1 LASRSRSLCR
11 TSETGGLAGSG
22 ALGGAVELLGVVVE
36 LLPPPLV
43 PPLLLAAVVF
53 LFMTFV
59 FIMENC

>member
-36 LLPPPLV
+36 LLPPLLL
-43 PPLLLAAVVF
+43 LLLAAVVF